1 MPKIKSKEKS
11 SLLDIYPY
19 SRDAFQYLYDKLTDE
34 NFKRRYI
41 IKDKPIN
48 AVTGIIWDIT
58 QGEPEITEIISTMD
72 KMVGICSEKTRS
84 RLEKIV
90 DTWLK
95 KAYNLKL
102 QNGYVIHR
110 SFLLRFVKTIYE
122 NYDEN
127 IKRAAIYHF
136 DKYNDKNKK
145 KIKRAYENIRLND
158 LQERY
163 PEFNILDAYAYAL
176 ITEKFKIKEDDLIE
190 FENIIS
196 LLKSKND

>member
-72 KMVGICSEKTRS
+72 KMVGIRSEKTKS

-145 KIKRAYENIRLND
+145 KIKRAYENVRLND

-163 PEFNILDAYAYAL
+163 PEFNIFDAYAYAL

-190 FENIIS
+190 FENIVS
-196 LLKSKND
+196 LLKSQDD

>member
-1 MPKIKSKEKS
+1 MPRVKSKEKS

-19 SRDAFQYLYDKLTDE
+19 SKDAFRYLYNKLTDE
-34 NFKRRYI
+34 NFKRPYI
-41 IKDKPIN
+41 TKEDPITS
-48 AVTGIIWDIT
+48 VTGIIWDVT

-72 KMVGICSEKTRS
+72 KMVGIRSEKTRS

-102 QNGYVIHR
+102 QKGYVIHR
-110 SFLLRFVKTIYE
+110 SFLLKFVKTIYQ

-163 PEFNILDAYAYAL
+163 PEFNIMDAYAYAL

-196 LLKSKND
+196 LLKSKDD

>member
-1 MPKIKSKEKS
+1 MPRVKSKEKS

-19 SRDAFQYLYDKLTDE
+19 SKDAFRYLYDKLTDKD
-34 NFKRRYI
+34 FKRPYI
-41 IKDKPIN
+41 YYDKAIN

-72 KMVGICSEKTRS
+72 KMVGIRSEKTKS

-95 KAYNLKL
+95 KAYYLKL
-102 QNGYVIHR
+102 KKGYVIHR
-110 SFLLRFVKTIYE
+110 SFLLKFVKTIYQ

-176 ITEKFKIKEDDLIE
+176 VTEKFKIKEDDLIE
-190 FENIIS
+190 FENIVA
-196 LLKSKND
+196 LLKSPNE